1 MELKWLEDFAALVRT
16 GNFSRAAE
24 ERHVTQPAYSRRIRA
39 LEYWLGVTLFDRS
52 SFPVQLTSAGEEFLP
67 KAQALIADIN
77 LSRQDL
83 RLMHAQDKTSVRI
96 VTLHTLSISFLPPI
110 VRDFVRENPEAS
122 ISILPSVQGVEQYF
136 EALLTGVAD
145 VLLTYDTGDT
155 VLDVDALSQIEIRQ
169 IDADRLIPVMSPSL
183 RATLPRDWIEA
194 QKPIPL
200 LAYSSF
206 SFSDRIV
213 QPVLPRLQCSFR
225 KVFESPLSES
235 LRRVALDGTG
245 VAWLPERLVRQDLK
259 AGSLIEMEGADL
271 APVVTISVYK
281 LRATRSDLVEAAWE
295 VLCRQSGA

>member
-1 MELKWLEDFAALVRT
+1 M
-16 GNFSRAAE
+16 
-24 ERHVTQPAYSRRIRA
+24 TQPAYSRRIRA

-52 SFPVQLTSAGEEFLP
+52 SFPVQLTTAGEEFLP

-83 RLMHAQDKTSVRI
+83 RLMHAQDMTSVRI
-96 VTLHTLSISFLPPI
+96 VTLHTLSISFMPPI

-122 ISILPSVQGVEQYF
+122 ISILPSVQGIEQYF

-145 VLLTYDTGDT
+145 ILLSYDTGDT
-155 VLDVDALSQIEIRQ
+155 VLDADVIGQLEIRQ
-169 IDADRLIPVMSPSL
+169 VAADRMVPVVSPAL
-183 RATLPRDWIEA
+183 RAKLPSKWMDAED
-194 QKPIPL
+194 PIPL

-213 QPVLPRLQCSFR
+213 QPILPKLPCKFR

-245 VAWLPERLVRQDLK
+245 VAWLPERLVRQDMK
-259 AGSLIEMEGADL
+259 ARSLVELDGDGL
-271 APVVTISVYK
+271 SPVVTITAYK
-281 LRATRSDLVEAAWE
+281 LRVTRSELVEAAWTVMCE
-295 VLCRQSGA
+295 QHSNAPA